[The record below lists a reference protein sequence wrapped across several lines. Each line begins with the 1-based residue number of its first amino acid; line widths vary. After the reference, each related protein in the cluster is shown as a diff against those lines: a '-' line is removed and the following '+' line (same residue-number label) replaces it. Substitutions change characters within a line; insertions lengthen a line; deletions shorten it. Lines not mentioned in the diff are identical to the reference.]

1 MNNMNLLD
9 QNNLLLQFKVNIYSK
24 NGTEFQS
31 FFENIMEKVYAD
43 FQKIK
48 PHGKYGDSG
57 NDGYR
62 KNFGIYYQIYAPEV
76 PQINQAKAA
85 KKLKEDFEKL
95 KKNWDKISEIKEY
108 YFVFNNKYSG
118 SIQKLEEA
126 ISELEK
132 DNSGIKFYIFT
143 AKKLEELFFSL
154 DMVDILSL
162 GFDIDLTK
170 AVSNAYEYLKNVEV
184 ELDRENGKYAL
195 KTLENIKDI
204 IFDLEPEYLLLKTK

>member
-1 MNNMNLLD
+1 MNPLD
-9 QNNLLLQFKVNIYSK
+9 KHYLSLQFKIKIYSK

-31 FFENIMEKVYAD
+31 FFENIMEKVNSD

-48 PHGKYGDSG
+48 PHGNEGDRG

-62 KNFGIYYQIYAPEV
+62 KNSGIYYQVYAPEA
-76 PQINQAKAA
+76 PLIKQAEAA
-85 KKLKEDFEKL
+85 RKLKEDFEKL

-132 DNSGIKFYIFT
+132 DNSGIKFHILE
-143 AKKLEELFFSL
+143 AKKLEEIFFSL
-154 DMVDILSL
+154 NTADILSL
-162 GFDIDLTK
+162 GFDIDSTK
-170 AVSNAYEYLKNVEV
+170 TVSNAYEYLKNVKV
-184 ELDRENGKYAL
+184 DLDRENEKFAF

-204 IFDLEPEYLLLKTK
+204 IFKLAED